1 MKKIFS
7 IAALSLVSVAALAQT
22 AAFPNPKVK
31 VESTSDF
38 VKGYIVSD
46 DGSHAM
52 TPVTLDFDVPD
63 GGTPSGTI
71 IIRPDVTRQ
80 KIDGF
85 GFAITG
91 SAAYNLMKMKP
102 EARKQLLN
110 KTFSPRHGYGCSFV
124 RVPIGCSD
132 FSLSEYTCCDTEG
145 IDNFSLTSEE
155 YDYIIPVLKEILS
168 VNPDLK
174 IISAPWTAP
183 RWMKTNRWWTDGQLR
198 RECYQ
203 DYAEYF
209 ARWIEAFREQGVNI
223 YAVTPQNEPLNRGN
237 SASMYMGWDEQRD
250 FIKEALGPKLQSR
263 NLPVKIFAFDHNY
276 NYDNIDSQKSYP
288 VKIYAD
294 PDADKY
300 VAGAAFHNYGG
311 SATEMTAV
319 HNARP
324 DKELLFTEWTAGSWS
339 WPGVGVNGTTT
350 DAQAIL
356 FDVLSNWG
364 QGAIVWNFMLDSDHG
379 PHRPG
384 GATTANGA
392 VDINTGGYD
401 TLTYNSFYYVICTAA
416 YAVSKDAVRIALTGS
431 VQDVACLAFDNGDGY
446 GVVLMNKS
454 SSEKKVKI
462 QEGSR
467 SFVAVLPPKSLA
479 SYRW

>member
-1 MKKIFS
+1 MKVILS
-7 IAALSLVSVAALAQT
+7 ITLAMASMAAMAQT
-22 AAFPNPKVK
+22 DEFTRPTIKL
-31 VESTSDF
+31 ESAPQYAR
-38 VKGYIVSD
+38 GYVVAD
-46 DGSHAM
+46 DGSHALS
-52 TPVTLDFDVPD
+52 PATLEFDAPTAGSVN
-63 GGTPSGTI
+63 GTI
-71 IIRPDVTRQ
+71 TINANTRRQ

-91 SAAYNLMKMKP
+91 SAAYNLMKMNAD
-102 EARKQLLN
+102 ARRQLIN
-110 KTFSPRHGYGCSFV
+110 QTFSPRHGYGCSYV

-155 YDYIIPVLKEILS
+155 YDFVIPVLKEILE

-174 IISAPWTAP
+174 IIASPWTAP
-183 RWMKTNRWWTDGQLR
+183 RWMKTNRWWTDGNLR

-209 ARWIEAFREQGVNI
+209 ARWIEAFKAQGIDI

-237 SASMYMGWDEQRD
+237 SASMYMGWEEQRD
-250 FIKEALGPKLQSR
+250 FIKEALGPKLKSR

-288 VKIYAD
+288 VKIYS
-294 PDADKY
+294 DAEAAKY

-311 SATEMTAV
+311 NPYEMTNV

-324 DKELLFTEWTAGSWS
+324 DKELIFTEWTAGSWS
-339 WPGVGVNGTTT
+339 WPGVGINGTTT
-350 DAQAIL
+350 DARALI
-356 FDVLSNWG
+356 FDVLNNWG
-364 QGAIVWNFMLDSDHG
+364 QGSIVWNFMLDSDHG

-384 GATTANGA
+384 GSTTANGA
-392 VDINTGGYD
+392 VDINVGSYETV
-401 TLTYNSFYYVICTAA
+401 TYNSFYYVICIASA
-416 YAVSKDAVRIALTGS
+416 AVSKDAILIGTLGS
-431 VQDVACLAFDNGDGY
+431 ATDVECLAFDNTDGF
-446 GVVLMNKS
+446 GVILMNKS
-454 SSEKKVKI
+454 GNEKRVKI
-462 QEGSR
+462 KEGAS
-467 SFVAVLPPKSLA
+467 SFVAVLPPNSLS